1 MKKKAIKYTIFLL
14 ILPLIISL
22 VIAIYTDGKGFED
35 EPSGNYNGVD
45 IPDYDVYSN
54 EYQVK
59 SSDTFIYL
67 SGVTLV
73 VASSGIWFYIKK
85 KGNF

>member
-22 VIAIYTDGKGFED
+22 AISIYTGGEGFED
-35 EPSGNYNGVD
+35 APSGNYNGVD
-45 IPDYDVYSN
+45 IPEYNVYSN
-54 EYQVK
+54 EYQLK
-59 SSDTFIYL
+59 NSDTFMYL
-67 SGVTLV
+67 SVITLV
-73 VASSGIWFYIKK
+73 VVSSGIWFYIKK

>member
-22 VIAIYTDGKGFED
+22 VIAIYTGGKGFED
-35 EPSGNYNGVD
+35 TPSDNYNSLD
-45 IPDYDVYSN
+45 IPNYDVYSN
-54 EYQVK
+54 EYQIK
-59 SSDTFIYL
+59 SNDTFMYL
-67 SGVTLV
+67 SVVTLV
-73 VASSGIWFYIKK
+73 VVSSGIWFYIRK

>member
-22 VIAIYTDGKGFED
+22 AIAIYTGGEGFED
-35 EPSGNYNGVD
+35 APSGNYNGVD
-45 IPDYDVYSN
+45 IPEYNVYSN
-54 EYQVK
+54 EYQLK
-59 SSDTFIYL
+59 NSDTFMYL
-67 SGVTLV
+67 SVITLV
-73 VASSGIWFYIKK
+73 VVSSGIWFYIKK